1 MVRIILGLVAI
12 ASLFVFSPER
22 ADRTAPALAADV
34 AALARGAAEPQAVD
48 AALARSVM
56 DSARAAVALAA
67 ITPTPVTPRR
77 LARVDAARSSLDTLQ
92 PPDKRP
98 AWRGTLDGR

>member
-1 MVRIILGLVAI
+1 MIRVILGLVVI

-22 ADRTAPALAADV
+22 ANKPPPALVGEV
-34 AALARGAAEPQAVD
+34 AALAQGAAEPRAVD
-48 AALARSVM
+48 AALSRAVM
-56 DSARAAVALAA
+56 DSARAAIALAT
-67 ITPTPVTPRR
+67 ITPTPVTSRR
-77 LARVDAARSSLDTLQ
+77 LERVDAARSSLDTLQ